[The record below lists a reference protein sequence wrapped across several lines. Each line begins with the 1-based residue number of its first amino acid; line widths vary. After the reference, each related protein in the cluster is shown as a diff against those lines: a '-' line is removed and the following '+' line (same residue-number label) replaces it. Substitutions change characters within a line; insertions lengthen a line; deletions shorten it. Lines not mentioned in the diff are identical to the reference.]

1 MTWKLGSFIVFLII
15 ALSNHSDGH
24 TYHSGECP
32 NVEPMS
38 GFEMKQ
44 FLGIWYAIQKTAT
57 ASSCLIYNI
66 TRGDEPGE
74 FKIEQTSQHF
84 ALGLTPLKHEYSYTG
99 QITVPDSDVPAKM
112 RVKFPLNVAGESSFT
127 VFMTDYDNF
136 AGIFSCQKVAFT
148 HRQSATLLSR
158 TRTLDKMYVDKMRTR
173 LASSSVDP
181 FDLSIITQ
189 TDCPKN
195 ADEGYNIHIDSDT
208 FSAANVA
215 NVFRKAGEKIGDGV
229 EWTIGATKKVYN
241 KLTDSGPSDPSKNDK
256 IAQQPQ
262 GLSQE
267 AEWIRF
273 K

>member
-1 MTWKLGSFIVFLII
+1 MSCKLLSFVVIFILAV
-15 ALSNHSDGH
+15 SDYSYGH

-32 NVEPMS
+32 SVEPMS
-38 GFEMKQ
+38 GFDMRQ
-44 FLGIWYAIQKTAT
+44 FLGIWYAIQKTST

-66 TRGDEPGE
+66 TRGTEPGE
-74 FKIEQTSQHF
+74 YQIEQTSQHF

-99 QITVPDSDVPAKM
+99 DITVPYSDVPAKM
-112 RVKFPLNVAGESSFT
+112 QVKFPLNVAGESSFT
-127 VFMTDYDNF
+127 VFMSDYVNY

-173 LASSSVDP
+173 LASHSVDP
-181 FDLSIITQ
+181 FDLSIISHA
-189 TDCPKN
+189 DCPKD
-195 ADEGYNIHIDSDT
+195 ASEGFNIHIDPDT

-229 EWTIGATKKVYN
+229 EWTIGATKKVYH
-241 KLTDSGPSDPSKNDK
+241 KLTNSTPETETSDK
-256 IAQQPQ
+256 IMHQPQ
-262 GLSQE
+262 TSDQD
-267 AEWIRF
+267 AEWVRF